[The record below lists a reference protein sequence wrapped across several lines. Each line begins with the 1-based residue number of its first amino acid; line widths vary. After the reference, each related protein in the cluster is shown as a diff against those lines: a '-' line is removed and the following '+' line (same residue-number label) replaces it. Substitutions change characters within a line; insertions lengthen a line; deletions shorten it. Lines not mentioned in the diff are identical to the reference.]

1 MREMYIDKK
10 VSVFYR
16 SVSFLLLRASLVNY
30 TRLWKSTE
38 KEEKLLELPTAAEEI
53 ATVELYL

>member
-1 MREMYIDKK
+1 MYIDKK
-10 VSVFYR
+10 VSVFNR
-16 SVSFLLLRASLVNY
+16 SISSLLLRASLINY